1 MVHPIVALPF
11 LFSIFRT
18 RWVTIATCFVY
29 SLTWLASSLCLSSW
43 TGINYITNSGSWELW
58 VPGNSVNFLT
68 MFKKLFS
75 SSFAPA
81 DPKLGTVSRASTW
94 GFWLFDEVEST
105 VYHFVVQH
113 QKPELQRHSFSAT
126 FHMYSWISKELSAF
140 HKSYLQWSSS
150 AINPPSPH
158 TSGISLPDQ
167 QHKVL
172 IPLGWISFYAFH
184 FSCST
189 VERTHGL
196 WVYEK
201 TPSFPIFPSYNTI
214 ESKTG
219 TRRIQQE
226 KIPHDRPCWWCIV
239 CPKMSKWN

>member
-1 MVHPIVALPF
+1 MVHPIVSLPF
-11 LFSIFRT
+11 LVSIFRT

-68 MFKKLFS
+68 MFKKLSS

-94 GFWLFDEVEST
+94 GFWFFDEVEST

-126 FHMYSWISKELSAF
+126 FHMYSWILKELSAF

-158 TSGISLPDQ
+158 MSGISLPDQ

-172 IPLGWISFYAFH
+172 IPLGWISFMLSTFLAQQWKGHTVCESMRKLHLSPFFH
-184 FSCST
+184 LTTQLNQRLVLEEFNKKKYLMID
-189 VERTHGL
+189 H
-196 WVYEK
+196 
-201 TPSFPIFPSYNTI
+201 
-214 ESKTG
+214 TG
-219 TRRIQQE
+219 GA
-226 KIPHDRPCWWCIV
+226 
-239 CPKMSKWN
+239 

>member
-1 MVHPIVALPF
+1 
-11 LFSIFRT
+11 
-18 RWVTIATCFVY
+18 
-29 SLTWLASSLCLSSW
+29 
-43 TGINYITNSGSWELW
+43 
-58 VPGNSVNFLT
+58 
-68 MFKKLFS
+68 
-75 SSFAPA
+75 
-81 DPKLGTVSRASTW
+81 VSRGSTW
-94 GFWLFDEVEST
+94 GFCRFDEVEST

-167 QHKVL
+167 QHTVL

-184 FSCST
+184 FSYST

-201 TPSFPIFPSYNTI
+201 TPSFPIFSILQHNWIKDWY
-214 ESKTG
+214 
-219 TRRIQQE
+219 
-226 KIPHDRPCWWCIV
+226 
-239 CPKMSKWN
+239 